1 MAQIEMNALS
11 VITCGSFSA
20 RIFLPEMNLL
30 ALDGAE
36 HEKKYPVLWLLH
48 TEGGAALDWL
58 STPAES
64 CAAKYGIFIIAPDQH
79 HSLCTS
85 MQYGPR
91 YEEFMNN
98 ELPGI
103 CRNNLPI
110 SDDPAKNWIGGVG
123 TGAYGAVKMA
133 LKHPETFS
141 KAIALNGVL
150 DLEAVCRK
158 ACAGQET
165 GIFHNKAS
173 LEAVFGDLNAFSGS
187 EHDLYALAEK
197 PTQSKFFFAWEQSGG
212 MEEENRRLAVLLGD
226 AVQTQELETGAD
238 LGSCQRSLP
247 AAVRWAIGEG
257 KEQQP

>member
-20 RIFLPEMNLL
+20 RIFLPEMNGL
-30 ALDGAE
+30 ALNGKA

-48 TEGGAALDWL
+48 TEGGAAIDWL
-58 STPAES
+58 SAPAEA
-64 CAAKYGIFIIAPDQH
+64 CAAQYGIFIIAPDQH

-85 MQYGPR
+85 MRYGPR
-91 YEEFMNN
+91 YEEFMNT

-110 SDDPAKNWIGGVG
+110 SDDPAQNWIGGAG

-150 DLEAVCRK
+150 DLEAICRK
-158 ACAGQET
+158 AQAGQET
-165 GIFHNKAS
+165 GIFHNEAS
-173 LEAVFGDLNAFSGS
+173 LQAVFGDLDAFAGS
-187 EHDLYALAEK
+187 EHDLYALAAK
-197 PTQSKFFFAWEQSGG
+197 PAQSRFFFAWEQGAG
-212 MEEENRRLAVLLGD
+212 VEAENRRLAGLLGK
-226 AVQTQELETGAD
+226 AAETVQLEQGAD
-238 LGSCQRSLP
+238 LGTCQRSLP
-247 AAVRWAIGEG
+247 AAVRWAKAE
-257 KEQQP
+257 